1 MFSSTRVV
9 AAKKGSKPFEQKNEK
24 KKKQHHMFFVPIK
37 LPHKVHYRLDLNFW
51 LGIQIKVVKFVYFE
65 KAIKF
70 CEISTLLL
78 STVHS
83 NKSKEEISQ
92 NFVAFSKYMNTQS

>member
-65 KAIKF
+65 KAIQF
-70 CEISTLLL
+70 CEISTLLM
-78 STVHS
+78 STVHTD
-83 NKSKEEISQ
+83 KSKVEI
-92 NFVAFSKYMNTQS
+92 

>member
-1 MFSSTRVV
+1 
-9 AAKKGSKPFEQKNEK
+9 
-24 KKKQHHMFFVPIK
+24 MFFVPIK

-51 LGIQIKVVKFVYFE
+51 LGIQIKVVYFE

-92 NFVAFSKYMNTQS
+92 NFVAFSKYMNFNSQIYGGDFAKFCGLLKTYEL